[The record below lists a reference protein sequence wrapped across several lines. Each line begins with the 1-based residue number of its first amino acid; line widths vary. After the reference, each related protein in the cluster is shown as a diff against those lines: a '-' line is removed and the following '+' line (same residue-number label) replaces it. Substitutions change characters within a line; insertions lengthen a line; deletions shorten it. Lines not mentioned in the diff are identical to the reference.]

1 MEEQKTKKK
10 SLNVL
15 LMKNTVAILIPTIIV
30 FGIVFCV
37 TYFYPI
43 VYHMTCRQIGTLKEM
58 QEWYDLECY
67 NVRMNGLQLR
77 YTGYDYYED
86 GKQTGAY
93 YYAFMEEEC
102 VFFLMKT
109 KEPEPLMESVNI
121 KGRLLK
127 NSAGLDAMKGQFAEE
142 LGIETSAFES
152 FVNPIMISEIDY
164 PYLEI
169 FLMWL
174 LIIIPYIITVTVIV
188 MSIIWTIQPFRHPS
202 CNALNYLGD
211 RRLVYDEIKSQ
222 FKNRMIQH
230 KYNYYLTDE
239 YLIINHWA
247 KTDFIR
253 VDFIRYVSLHVMQKM
268 NGKKQ
273 VYRLSMSNPQ
283 KMVFEEYF
291 DSKECADEIMEAL
304 IKLNPKLGNRNE
316 KPLPVKMEE
325 EQSPVENQEQVDEIQ
340 NVSLEKV
347 EEEEK
352 SKEKEPKE
360 KELKEEKTKEK
371 GSKEEKS
378 KEKKPKAKKKQKR
391 KH

>member
-43 VYHMTCRQIGTLKEM
+43 VYYMTCRQIGTLEEM
-58 QEWYDLECY
+58 QEWYDRECY

-109 KEPEPLMESVNI
+109 KEPEPLMESVNL

-127 NSAGLDAMKGQFAEE
+127 NSAGLDAMKSQFAEE
-142 LGIETSAFES
+142 LGIEISAFES

-174 LIIIPYIITVTVIV
+174 LIIIPYIVTITVIV

-202 CNALNYLGD
+202 CNSLTYLGD
-211 RRLVYDEIKSQ
+211 RKLVYEEIKSQ
-222 FKNRMIQH
+222 FKNRLIQH
-230 KYNYYLTDE
+230 NYNYYLTEE
-239 YLIINHWA
+239 YLIVNHLA
-247 KTDFIR
+247 KTDFVR
-253 VDFIRYVSLHVMQKM
+253 VDFIRYISLQIMQKM

-283 KMVFEEYF
+283 KMFFEEYF

-304 IKLNPKLGNRNE
+304 VKLNPKLDNRKEKRSSVKTEEQVSVEKE
-316 KPLPVKMEE
+316 KPKEKENKEDKSEE
-325 EQSPVENQEQVDEIQ
+325 KEA
-340 NVSLEKV
+340 KA
-347 EEEEK
+347 EK

-360 KELKEEKTKEK
+360 KTPKKENAKEK
-371 GSKEEKS
+371 KSKEE
-378 KEKKPKAKKKQKR
+378 KPKAKKKQKR
-391 KH
+391 KE